1 MSLRIPY
8 DTIKE
13 TVKKAFLNV
22 GLSEEQAEVCATI
35 HTQSS
40 ADGVESHGLNR
51 IPRFVEYV
59 QKGWINLEG
68 KPELAGA
75 RERWRIMTAIWESE
89 SPMHCSVRTVP
100 WSWPRNTAS
109 AV

>member
-51 IPRFVEYV
+51 IPRFVEV
-59 QKGWINLEG
+59 KIISVDLAKKRIALTMKGI
-68 KPELAGA
+68 
-75 RERWRIMTAIWESE
+75 
-89 SPMHCSVRTVP
+89 
-100 WSWPRNTAS
+100 
-109 AV
+109 

>member
-68 KPELAGA
+68 KPEL
-75 RERWRIMTAIWESE
+75 ESE

-100 WSWPRNTAS
+100 WNWPRNTAS

>member
-59 QKGWINLEG
+59 QKGWINLDG
-68 KPELAGA
+68 KPELVGA
-75 RERWRIMTAIWESE
+75 RG
-89 SPMHCSVRTVP
+89 
-100 WSWPRNTAS
+100 
-109 AV
+109 AVENYDGHLGIQLPVLCGPCHGTGQGTRHRLRGP

>member
-59 QKGWINLEG
+59 PVLCGPCHGTGQGTRHRLRG
-68 KPELAGA
+68 P
-75 RERWRIMTAIWESE
+75 
-89 SPMHCSVRTVP
+89 
-100 WSWPRNTAS
+100 
-109 AV
+109 

>member
-40 ADGVESHGLNR
+40 ADGVESHGLNPVSYTHLDVYKR
-51 IPRFVEYV
+51 QLLYRRPQIRA
-59 QKGWINLEG
+59 LD
-68 KPELAGA
+68 
-75 RERWRIMTAIWESE
+75 
-89 SPMHCSVRTVP
+89 
-100 WSWPRNTAS
+100 
-109 AV
+109 

>member
-35 HTQSS
+35 HTPVSYTHLTLPTNS
-40 ADGVESHGLNR
+40 LV
-51 IPRFVEYV
+51 
-59 QKGWINLEG
+59 
-68 KPELAGA
+68 
-75 RERWRIMTAIWESE
+75 
-89 SPMHCSVRTVP
+89 
-100 WSWPRNTAS
+100 
-109 AV
+109 